1 MPVVNR
7 PADARIKT
15 NWLKGMSGIEHLP
28 VDRHL
33 KNHSHNRVESSG
45 ADLQKCHSMQ
55 AQASLSKYRP
65 GFRRWQYHEVG
76 SRGTLPR
83 DWRQNWRTHTRG
95 YIIVFCG
102 V

>member
-1 MPVVNR
+1 MRQPLRARRMPVVNR

-45 ADLQKCHSMQ
+45 ADLQKCHSMWVESEF
-55 AQASLSKYRP
+55 AQIPA
-65 GFRRWQYHEVG
+65 GFLRWQYREIGPRG
-76 SRGTLPR
+76 SLPR
-83 DWRQNWRTHTRG
+83 DWRQN
-95 YIIVFCG
+95 
-102 V
+102 

>member
-1 MPVVNR
+1 
-7 PADARIKT
+7 
-15 NWLKGMSGIEHLP
+15 
-28 VDRHL
+28 
-33 KNHSHNRVESSG
+33 
-45 ADLQKCHSMQ
+45 MQ